1 MGKEK
6 KINGALKVTPG
17 DGKHLKQ
24 LINMLT
30 NFSALLRECN
40 SSSRAT
46 AERVSKAIATTEG
59 RQITGT
65 LAGEWL

>member
-6 KINGALKVTPG
+6 KINEALKVTPG

-30 NFSALLRECN
+30 TFSALFRECN
-40 SSSRAT
+40 SSSRQQQR
-46 AERVSKAIATTEG
+46 E
-59 RQITGT
+59 
-65 LAGEWL
+65 LAKL

>member
-30 NFSALLRECN
+30 NFSALWREC

-65 LAGEWL
+65 SAGEWL